1 MRTSGENGISRNMS
15 TLINSMDVW
24 VQKLL
29 YAQYSS
35 ISSNN
40 ANTAAN
46 QTKSES
52 KGIKIGE
59 QEWMALHQMFDEWFA
74 ALGKTLECVG
84 KPLKDVLLVDPM
96 MKLTSDDKSSTSRL
110 SAAEESARKESI
122 VAARQAEM

>member
-1 MRTSGENGISRNMS
+1 MS

-40 ANTAAN
+40 ANNAAAN
-46 QTKSES
+46 QAKSES

-74 ALGKTLECVG
+74 ALSKTLECIG

-110 SAAEESARKESI
+110 SAAEESARKESV